1 MKITNFK
8 TFVKEACDG
17 CESIAYRYLDDIA
30 THEMEIGN
38 YGQDFEYN
46 DNENEFCLYF
56 DLVKPQIINEDGDE
70 IAEPVYRVR
79 IYKNK

>member
-17 CESIAYRYLDDIA
+17 YESIAYRYLDDI
-30 THEMEIGN
+30 EIHAAGN
-38 YGQDFEYN
+38 GQYGQDFEYS
-46 DNENEFCLYF
+46 DDEFCLYF
-56 DLVKPQIINEDGDE
+56 DLVKPQIIDEDGDE

>member
-1 MKITNFK
+1 MTITNFK
-8 TFVKEACDG
+8 TFVNKTCDG

-38 YGQDFEYN
+38 YGQDFEYS
-46 DNENEFCLYF
+46 DDEFCFYF
-56 DLVKPQIINEDGDE
+56 DIVKPQIIDEDGDE
-70 IAEPVYRVR
+70 IAEPIYRVR

>member
-17 CESIAYRYLDDIA
+17 CESIAYRYLDYIA
-30 THEMEIGN
+30 TNKMEIGE
-38 YGQDFEYN
+38 YGRDFEYS
-46 DNENEFCLYF
+46 DDELCLYF
-56 DLVKPQIINEDGDE
+56 DIVKPQIIDENGDE

>member
-1 MKITNFK
+1 MTITNFK

-17 CESIAYRYLDDIA
+17 CESIAYRYIDDIA
-30 THEMEIGN
+30 THEMENGN

-46 DNENEFCLYF
+46 DDEFRLYF
-56 DLVKPQIINEDGDE
+56 DIVKPQIIDEDGDE